1 MTKTSIPFR
10 LAMCAAAVALGA
22 ASALALEPKALRV
35 GSVLEVIPSIDTSV
49 ERTDNM
55 FRSSDDEVSSNIT
68 LATPRVTARITD
80 GLQLFETTLEIFS
93 GNYSATDEDDYTDWK
108 LAGIADIEINV
119 RNKLR
124 FDVEHFNTHEVRGTG
139 FSQGD
144 VFTPIPDK
152 FDATT
157 LNARYQF
164 GTDTSRGRIV
174 MEANRYEK
182 DYTNNPE
189 TTFLRNRVDTGWSGT
204 FLLGTLPST
213 DLLFQYRFKDL
224 DYRIDP
230 DEVAGLPDSLDSEEQ
245 YAYIGATWEATAKTT
260 GSLKLGYGK
269 KEFEDVDRGDSSGPS
284 WEAILRWEPRTYS
297 IVSLT
302 AGRAFG
308 EPSGIGSGL
317 DSQSYSLNWEHQWS
331 GRFKSTL
338 AASRSDDTYIDSIRE
353 DKLSG
358 YSARV
363 DYAFDTWLD
372 IFATAGHDERKSELA
387 PFNYDQNIFR
397 LGFAASL

>member
-1 MTKTSIPFR
+1 MKSNSVPFR
-10 LAMCAAAVALGA
+10 LATCAVAVALGA
-22 ASALALEPKALRV
+22 TSALALEPKVLRV
-35 GSVLEVIPSIDTSV
+35 GSVLDVVPSVDTSV
-49 ERTDNM
+49 THTDNM
-55 FRSSDDEVSSNIT
+55 FLSNSNEVSSNIVQV
-68 LATPRVTARITD
+68 TPRVTARITD

-93 GNYSATDEDDYTDWK
+93 GNYSATEEDDYTDWK
-108 LAGIADIEINV
+108 LAGIADLEINV

-144 VFTPIPDK
+144 VFTPVPDK

-157 LNARYQF
+157 LAARYQF
-164 GTDTSRGRIV
+164 GTDSSRGRIV
-174 MEANRYEK
+174 MDANRYEK
-182 DYTNNPE
+182 DYTNNE
-189 TTFLRNRVDTGWSGT
+189 LTTFMRNRVDTGWSGT
-204 FLLGTLPST
+204 FYLGTLPST
-213 DLLFQYRFKDL
+213 DILFQYRFKDV
-224 DYRIDP
+224 DYVNDP
-230 DEVAGLPDSLDSEEQ
+230 AAVAGFGDSLDSEEQ

-260 GSLKLGYGK
+260 GSVKFGYGT
-269 KEFEDVDRGDSSGPS
+269 KEFADADRGDSSGPS

-297 IVSLT
+297 IVNLT

-317 DSQSYSLNWEHQWS
+317 DSRSYSLNWEHQWS

-338 AASRSDDTYIDSIRE
+338 VASRSDDSYIDSIRE
-353 DKLSG
+353 DRISG

-372 IFATAGHDERKSELA
+372 VFVFAGYDERQSELTA
-387 PFNYDQNIFR
+387 FNYDQNIFR